1 MAVAELGEGLLV
13 RLLDGLMAAVPDA
26 AGAGLV
32 LLDAEQSRLVGG
44 VGLAPDYDAA
54 QLACG
59 SGPLMEAA
67 QRDEVAITDPFSLRR
82 YPDLARTLADPA
94 EPAPSA
100 VVVIPGAWVDD
111 TRLAT
116 TLYLRGTAD
125 TDALDMLGWY
135 EPLLA
140 NALGLLEYCGEAE
153 SKAEQLLAMVQ
164 YRRVIEQAKGV
175 IMSRRSVTPD
185 DAFAELVAASQA
197 SNVRLRTLAIAL
209 VEVVGG
215 GSAEH
220 PRHPYRTEQSTPA
233 ARTAATELWARLS
246 ADAPRTGGG
255 QPAQRTTL
263 PPVRGIYRDDPLE

>member
-1 MAVAELGEGLLV
+1 VAVAELGEGLLV

-32 LLDAEQSRLVGG
+32 LLDAAQSRLVGG
-44 VGLAPDYDAA
+44 VGMAPDYDAA

-67 QRDEVAITDPFSLRR
+67 QRDEVAITDPFSLQR
-82 YPDLARTLADPA
+82 YPDLARALAEPA
-94 EPAPSA
+94 EPPPSA

-116 TLYLRGTAD
+116 TLYLRGAAD

-153 SKAEQLLAMVQ
+153 SKAEQLLSMVQ

-233 ARTAATELWARLS
+233 ARKAATELWTRLS

-255 QPAQRTTL
+255 QPAQRTPL
-263 PPVRGIYRDDPLE
+263 PPVRGIYRDDPAE